1 MRWKEES
8 LHIQV
13 LRKLK
18 IMGQPA
24 HQDGAQL
31 TQYAAGQAA
40 LGHYAICKYYQI
52 LAKCIQNAAEP
63 HSMGPNP
70 VMRSPPPAMRK
81 PRENG
86 EPMGLQGGL
95 HERRAQSPGDEA
107 DVAADQTGNC
117 PGQLVVFS
125 PAVDVLPGSKED
137 NKPLARSLTRLS
149 ERVLGPINQDE
160 PRAGTRRVKSSSVRE
175 DLKHPKWFSSSTFSL
190 FNSGSRVLSMWSG
203 SLPNACCLPCCLA
216 GH

>member
-40 LGHYAICKYYQI
+40 LGHYANCKYYQI

-107 DVAADQTGNC
+107 DVAADQTGAAQAN
-117 PGQLVVFS
+117 
-125 PAVDVLPGSKED
+125 
-137 NKPLARSLTRLS
+137 
-149 ERVLGPINQDE
+149 
-160 PRAGTRRVKSSSVRE
+160 SSSSLLPLMSCQVVR
-175 DLKHPKWFSSSTFSL
+175 KTTSL
-190 FNSGSRVLSMWSG
+190 WQG
-203 SLPNACCLPCCLA
+203 A
-216 GH
+216 